1 MPRRPDALE
10 GDAANGGTPEGGE
23 RDAVRGALQSVP
35 AAVRVAGA
43 FAWPLIGVLVL
54 AAVLIYLVILLH
66 VVVIPVLVAVLVTGL
81 IDPAKRWLVRH
92 GWPKGLAVAAVFLG
106 LLVLVAAL
114 ITLVVLT
121 IRSGFGGLQQQ
132 TIRAYGDFL
141 DFLRT
146 SPFGFSSRDV
156 TNAVA
161 SATKWLQ
168 SNASTVLT
176 GALTAGSTIGEIAVG
191 LLLTLFLTLFFTID
205 GAGIWRWC
213 VRLTPR
219 RSRKAIDG
227 GAKAAWI
234 SIGHYVRIQ
243 IVVALLDAIGIG
255 LVAFFLGLPLVVPIA
270 VLVFLAAFIPF
281 LGAVVTG
288 ALAVLVAL
296 VYAGPVAAV
305 VMLAGV
311 IGVNQLESHVLQPL
325 LMGSAVRLHP
335 VAVVLAVGSGS
346 IIAGIGGAVFA
357 VPVVAAANSAVKYVA
372 SGSWRD
378 DPPPPEGP
386 VPSEPETRAE
396 RRRRRHPNSPEDV
409 TTVA

>member
-1 MPRRPDALE
+1 MPRRPVPVD
-10 GDAANGGTPEGGE
+10 DDPAAG
-23 RDAVRGALQSVP
+23 RAVP
-35 AAVRVAGA
+35 AGIRIAGA
-43 FAWPLIGVLVL
+43 WAWPVIGVLILV
-54 AAVLIYLVILLH
+54 AALVYLVILLH
-66 VVVIPVLVAVLVTGL
+66 VVVVPVLVAVLVTGL
-81 IDPAKRWLVRH
+81 IDPAKHALVRH

-106 LLVLVAAL
+106 LLVLLAAL

-121 IRSGFGGLQQQ
+121 IRSGFGDLQQQ
-132 TIRAYGDFL
+132 TIRAYGSFL

-146 SPFGFSSRDV
+146 SPFGVSSRDV
-156 TNAVA
+156 TNAVE

-168 SNASTVLT
+168 DNASTVLT
-176 GALTAGSTIGEIAVG
+176 GALTAGSTLGDVAVG

-213 VRLTPR
+213 VRLAPR
-219 RSRKAIDG
+219 RARRAIDG
-227 GAKAAWI
+227 GARAAWV

-243 IVVALLDAIGIG
+243 IVVALIDAVGIG

-296 VYAGPVAAV
+296 VYAGPVAAI

-357 VPVVAAANSAVKYVA
+357 VPFVAAANSAVKYVA
-372 SGSWRD
+372 SGAWRD
-378 DPPPPEGP
+378 DPPPPTEP
-386 VPSEPETRAE
+386 VPDEPEDPAH
-396 RRRRRHPNSPEDV
+396 RRRRRRPKRPEDV
-409 TTVA
+409 STVA